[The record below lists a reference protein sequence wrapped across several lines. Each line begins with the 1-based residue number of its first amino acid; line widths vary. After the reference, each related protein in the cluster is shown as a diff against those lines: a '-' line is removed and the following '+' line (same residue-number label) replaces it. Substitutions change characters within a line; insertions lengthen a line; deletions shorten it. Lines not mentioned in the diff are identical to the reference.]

1 MERNNDAAAVGGT
14 VAGLGA
20 LAIVL
25 IVAAVVAGI
34 IVALLAAGGI
44 GIFAVKQTL
53 FQVESS
59 VTLEGMEMVSVFICL
74 VFKPL
79 SLSLSLFLSLARAR
93 KVSSFSL
100 LCSSI
105 LFFTLRSPLAAS
117 FFTILFFTI
126 LFFILHSS
134 ALIYSFLPRC
144 VLRRPSLVCP
154 GQPLAKRPPSAM
166 VLTPEQVAQMGLTP
180 AGSTSEILPSYADAA
195 IGV

>member
-79 SLSLSLFLSLARAR
+79 SLPPIAIIYLDRARSLF
-93 KVSSFSL
+93 
-100 LCSSI
+100 
-105 LFFTLRSPLAAS
+105 PDLAAS
-117 FFTILFFTI
+117 ISNVRLLLIKTRLNYLRSITATRI
-126 LFFILHSS
+126 ATRI
-134 ALIYSFLPRC
+134 ALIA
-144 VLRRPSLVCP
+144 LR
-154 GQPLAKRPPSAM
+154 G
-166 VLTPEQVAQMGLTP
+166 
-180 AGSTSEILPSYADAA
+180 
-195 IGV
+195 IGVLGVSHIGRGLVV